1 MKSLLALAIVLA
13 PSLASAQIP
22 ANYEATAHGRVL
34 ACYGEAYT
42 IIELVDVATKNLTLI
57 AGESTKEVT
66 PARLQIV
73 MGMVAAGTIGD
84 QQQALDVVERLEEC
98 VATAVERATP
108 DAAARFAAGALA
120 EEVAI
125 GIMMADGF
133 ISDYKQSATVI
144 DKVLASGG
152 DASLRATTNSVFSR
166 FGATMKSA
174 LERVRIACDQLIEKS
189 TAK

>member
-1 MKSLLALAIVLA
+1 MKSLLALAILLA
-13 PSLASAQIP
+13 PSLAFAQIP
-22 ANYEATAHGRVL
+22 AAYEATPHGRVL

-57 AGESTKEVT
+57 AGESAKDAT

-73 MGMVAAGTIGD
+73 TGMIAAGTIGD

-98 VATAVERATP
+98 VSSAVERATP
-108 DAAARFAAGALA
+108 DAAARFAAGALT

-133 ISDYKQSATVI
+133 ISDYKQSAAVI
-144 DKVLASGG
+144 DKILATSD
-152 DASLRATTNSVFSR
+152 DASFRTTTNSVFSR
-166 FGATMKSA
+166 FGATMKAA
-174 LERVRIACDQLIEKS
+174 LERVRLACDQLVEKS
-189 TAK
+189 TPK